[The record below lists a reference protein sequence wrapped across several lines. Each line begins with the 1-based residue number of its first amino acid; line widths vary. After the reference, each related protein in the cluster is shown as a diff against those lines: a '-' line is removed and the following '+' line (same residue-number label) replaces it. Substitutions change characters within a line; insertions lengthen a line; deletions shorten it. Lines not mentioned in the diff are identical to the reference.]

1 MKVLQSVYNQ
11 ITNILKENNVLMN
24 ITPPR
29 PYLIKK
35 DDEER
40 INAEAN
46 DLFKKGKIKEYISK
60 IKEIEAYKLYFD
72 EAHIYTNF
80 YEERDE
86 WGEQMLG
93 NILKKLRKE
102 KGITQE
108 ELGKILGVTTS
119 MVGMYETNARKP
131 SYEVL
136 LKMAD
141 YFGVS
146 TDYLLGKSSDQK
158 EGEMET
164 EIQLIQKA
172 HKKVDAKIR
181 KKMMDILKLTFEE
194 LFNE

>member
-1 MKVLQSVYNQ
+1 
-11 ITNILKENNVLMN
+11 
-24 ITPPR
+24 
-29 PYLIKK
+29 
-35 DDEER
+35 
-40 INAEAN
+40 
-46 DLFKKGKIKEYISK
+46 
-60 IKEIEAYKLYFD
+60 
-72 EAHIYTNF
+72 
-80 YEERDE
+80 
-86 WGEQMLG
+86 MLG
-93 NILKKLRKE
+93 DILKKLRKE

-158 EGEMET
+158 ESEMET
-164 EIQLIQKA
+164 EIQLIQRA
-172 HKKVDAKIR
+172 HKKMDAKQR

-194 LFNE
+194 LFNEEEE

>member
-1 MKVLQSVYNQ
+1 
-11 ITNILKENNVLMN
+11 
-24 ITPPR
+24 
-29 PYLIKK
+29 
-35 DDEER
+35 
-40 INAEAN
+40 
-46 DLFKKGKIKEYISK
+46 
-60 IKEIEAYKLYFD
+60 
-72 EAHIYTNF
+72 
-80 YEERDE
+80 
-86 WGEQMLG
+86 MLG

-164 EIQLIQKA
+164 EMQLIQKA
-172 HKKVDAKIR
+172 HKKMDAKKR

-194 LFNE
+194 LFNEEEE

>member
-1 MKVLQSVYNQ
+1 
-11 ITNILKENNVLMN
+11 
-24 ITPPR
+24 
-29 PYLIKK
+29 
-35 DDEER
+35 
-40 INAEAN
+40 
-46 DLFKKGKIKEYISK
+46 
-60 IKEIEAYKLYFD
+60 
-72 EAHIYTNF
+72 
-80 YEERDE
+80 
-86 WGEQMLG
+86 MLG

-172 HKKVDAKIR
+172 HKKMDAKKR

-194 LFNE
+194 LFNEEEE

>member
-1 MKVLQSVYNQ
+1 
-11 ITNILKENNVLMN
+11 
-24 ITPPR
+24 
-29 PYLIKK
+29 
-35 DDEER
+35 
-40 INAEAN
+40 
-46 DLFKKGKIKEYISK
+46 
-60 IKEIEAYKLYFD
+60 
-72 EAHIYTNF
+72 
-80 YEERDE
+80 
-86 WGEQMLG
+86 MLG

-164 EIQLIQKA
+164 EIQLIQRA
-172 HKKVDAKIR
+172 HKKMDAKQR

-194 LFNE
+194 LFNEEEE

>member
-1 MKVLQSVYNQ
+1 
-11 ITNILKENNVLMN
+11 
-24 ITPPR
+24 
-29 PYLIKK
+29 
-35 DDEER
+35 
-40 INAEAN
+40 
-46 DLFKKGKIKEYISK
+46 
-60 IKEIEAYKLYFD
+60 
-72 EAHIYTNF
+72 
-80 YEERDE
+80 
-86 WGEQMLG
+86 MLG
-93 NILKKLRKE
+93 DILKKLRKE

-164 EIQLIQKA
+164 EIQLIQRA
-172 HKKVDAKIR
+172 HKKMDAKQR

-194 LFNE
+194 LFNEEEE